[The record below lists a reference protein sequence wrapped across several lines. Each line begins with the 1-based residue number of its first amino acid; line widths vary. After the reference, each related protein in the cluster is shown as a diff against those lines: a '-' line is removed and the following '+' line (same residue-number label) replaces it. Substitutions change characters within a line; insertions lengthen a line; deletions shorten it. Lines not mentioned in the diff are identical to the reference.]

1 MGSRTGFSDGREEL
15 EPLLPPK
22 SVIREYVEI
31 ILTCLLFI
39 LFLRTY
45 VLQQSDIP
53 SGSMEDTILVGD
65 YIIVNR
71 FLYAPTLWE
80 WERFLLPVREIRRSD
95 VVVFKHPPDPARDFI
110 KRVVGVPGDT
120 VELRRGF
127 LFVNGEPV
135 EEPYLNELYRQAS
148 SFGPV
153 TVPSGQYFLLGDHR
167 NHSSDSR
174 VWGPVPQGLIKGRA
188 LLVLFSTDAAPDPD
202 RPPDQVTLRSMGSKL
217 YNLVF
222 RSRWDR
228 AFRAIR

>member
-22 SVIREYVEI
+22 GVIREYVEI

-39 LFLRTY
+39 LFLRAY
-45 VLQQSDIP
+45 VLQQSDSP

-80 WERFLLPVREIRRSD
+80 WERLLLPVREIRRSD

-127 LFVNGEPV
+127 LFVNGAPV
-135 EEPYLNELYRQAS
+135 EEPYDVSAPLLPGNLLEAIEAFERGSLFRDA
-148 SFGPV
+148 
-153 TVPSGQYFLLGDHR
+153 LGDEFVQFYAH
-167 NHSSDSR
+167 
-174 VWGPVPQGLIKGRA
+174 LKRA
-188 LLVLFSTDAAPDPD
+188 E
-202 RPPDQVTLRSMGSKL
+202 
-217 YNLVF
+217 
-222 RSRWDR
+222 WDR
-228 AFRAIR
+228 YVSTISDWEQREYFSLF